1 MSKPRAGKG
10 RSVKK
15 PARARVG
22 TKAAPKAKK
31 APRAAKKPAA
41 KKPAAKKPAAKKK
54 VAARKKVAAAKKRP
68 KAKPAAKKK
77 VAKRGR
83 KGVPAPRATQPSAPP
98 PMSVKPRSSTAFAP
112 ASKSRA
118 PRESSTMDDDVRP
131 SLRARSMDLSW
142 EEFRGTE
149 DDARTERW
157 VARGELLLQLLEE
170 HGCGRHEYRADL
182 KDGRFVWL
190 DFDGVV
196 SAEAKARVLCSWSR
210 STNVLV
216 MGWADPLVRSAS
228 TGRLDDLPSE
238 RDDVSEEEAWRV
250 AMTAADAVKSDH
262 LYRVPAPHAWYFLAL
277 DEVTFAPA
285 SQEFS
290 PSTPVHVVLRSLDQT
305 RKAIESRA
313 ETASTVR
320 ERLADVG
327 SALLR
332 EASFAYRETDWVAR
346 LERTGRCLMTLAN
359 RLPRPSY
366 SSIAAGRNADEWL
379 TREATLDL
387 IQAIGLLEDEWALF
401 A

>member
-1 MSKPRAGKG
+1 M
-10 RSVKK
+10 
-15 PARARVG
+15 
-22 TKAAPKAKK
+22 
-31 APRAAKKPAA
+31 
-41 KKPAAKKPAAKKK
+41 
-54 VAARKKVAAAKKRP
+54 
-68 KAKPAAKKK
+68 
-77 VAKRGR
+77 
-83 KGVPAPRATQPSAPP
+83 
-98 PMSVKPRSSTAFAP
+98 
-112 ASKSRA
+112 
-118 PRESSTMDDDVRP
+118 
-131 SLRARSMDLSW
+131 
-142 EEFRGTE
+142 
-149 DDARTERW
+149 
-157 VARGELLLQLLEE
+157 
-170 HGCGRHEYRADL
+170 

-190 DFDGVV
+190 DHAGVV

-228 TGRLDDLPSE
+228 TGRLDDLPPE

-250 AMTAADAVKSDH
+250 AMTAADVVKADH

-290 PSTPVHVVLRSLDQT
+290 PSTPVHVVLRSLNQT
-305 RKAIESRA
+305 RQAIESRA

-366 SSIAAGRNADEWL
+366 SSIAAGRSADEWL

-387 IQAIGLLEDEWALF
+387 IQAIGLLEDEWTLF